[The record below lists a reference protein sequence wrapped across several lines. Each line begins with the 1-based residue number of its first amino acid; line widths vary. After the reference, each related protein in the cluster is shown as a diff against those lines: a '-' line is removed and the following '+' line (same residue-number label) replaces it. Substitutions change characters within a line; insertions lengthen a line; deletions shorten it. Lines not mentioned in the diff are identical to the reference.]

1 MRTRIAN
8 GTVVTATDAF
18 AADVVID
25 GELISA
31 VGTALDGPV
40 DRVVDASG
48 CYVLPGGVDPHTHLD
63 LPVGHGVVS
72 SDDFETG
79 TIAAACGGT
88 TTVIDF
94 ATQVRGGGLR
104 EALDTWRRK
113 ADGRA
118 VVDYGLHMIVADWN
132 PEVAREMDALVGAGV
147 PSFKLFTAYPDRLML
162 DDGAI
167 FEVMQRCRRNGGLVL
182 VHAENGPV
190 IDVLVRQA
198 LAAGHTAPR
207 YHAATRPAELE
218 AEAVHRVCVLARLA
232 MAPLYVVHV
241 SSDIAAAEIAAA
253 RTQGQH
259 LIGETC
265 PQYLCL
271 DDSAYGT
278 DGFEGARVVMS
289 PPLRPRHMQAGLWTA
304 LADGTLET
312 VGTDHCPFVLAD
324 KARGREDFSK
334 IPNGA
339 PGVECRL
346 VLLHDAGV
354 RQGRLSLTRW
364 VDVVSTAPAKVFGLY
379 PKKGAVAPGSDADL
393 VVFDP
398 SATQVLS
405 ARTHHMRVDYSP
417 YEGRQVQ
424 GRVRTVFAR
433 GELIVEDGAFQGRL
447 GCGRYFERTPFEWS
461 AVTSRG

>member
-8 GTVVTATDAF
+8 GTLVTATGAF
-18 AADVVID
+18 AADVLVN
-25 GELISA
+25 GERISA
-31 VGTALDGPV
+31 VGTALDGDV
-40 DRVVDASG
+40 DRLVDASG

-88 TTVIDF
+88 TTIIDF
-94 ATQVRGGGLR
+94 ATQARGGHLE
-104 EALDTWRRK
+104 EAFGTWRGK

-118 VVDYGLHMIVADWN
+118 VIDYGLHMIVADWN
-132 PEVAREMDALVGAGV
+132 PGVAREMDALVAAGV
-147 PSFKLFTAYPDRLML
+147 SSFKLFTAYPDRLML

-167 FEVMQRCRRNGGLVL
+167 FEVMQRCRDNGGLVL

-190 IDVLVRQA
+190 IDALVRQA
-198 LAAGHTAPR
+198 LAAGRTAPR
-207 YHAATRPAELE
+207 HHAQTRPAELE
-218 AEAVHRVCVLARLA
+218 AEAVHRLCVLARLA
-232 MAPLYVVHV
+232 SAPLYVVHV
-241 SSDIAAAEIAAA
+241 SSDLAAAEIAAA
-253 RTQGQH
+253 RGRGQH
-259 LIGETC
+259 VIGETC

-271 DDSAYGT
+271 DDSAYGEE
-278 DGFEGARVVMS
+278 GFDGARFVMS
-289 PPLRPRHMQAGLWTA
+289 PPLRPRHMQAGLWAA

-312 VGTDHCPFVLAD
+312 VGTDHCPFLLTD
-324 KARGREDFSK
+324 KARGRDDFSK

-339 PGVECRL
+339 PGIEYRL

-364 VDVVSTAPAKVFGLY
+364 VDAVSTAPARAFGLY
-379 PKKGAVAPGSDADL
+379 PRKGAIAPGCDADL
-393 VVFDP
+393 VIFDP
-398 SATQVLS
+398 AATHVIS

-424 GRVRTVFAR
+424 GRVRTVFSR
-433 GELIVEDGAFQGRL
+433 GEAIVEDGAFKGRK
-447 GCGRYFERTPFEWS
+447 GRGRFLERARFEWS
-461 AVTSRG
+461 AVQPEG